1 MTADELA
8 ARLNL
13 APHPEGGFYRETYRA
28 ADGSS
33 TAIFYLLPAGA
44 KSNLHRIKSDEL
56 WHYHLG
62 GPLEIVEITA
72 EGRVE
77 ATVLGPD
84 LEKGHILQKAVRAGR
99 WFGARPCPGTDWAL
113 AGCTVAPAF
122 QFADFELGRRAEL
135 LKRYPAAAG
144 EIEALTD

>member
-1 MTADELA
+1 MTAEDLA

-28 ADGSS
+28 ADGAC

-56 WHYHLG
+56 WHHHLG
-62 GPLEIVEITA
+62 GALEIVEIGSG
-72 EGRVE
+72 GRVE
-77 ATVLGPD
+77 TTVLGPD
-84 LEKGHILQKAVRAGR
+84 LEKGEVLQKVVAAGR
-99 WFGARPCPGTDWAL
+99 WFGARPRPGTEWAL

-122 QFADFELGRRAEL
+122 RFADFELARRAEL
-135 LKRYPAAAG
+135 LKTYPAAAA
-144 EIEALTD
+144 EILALTD